1 MKIVITAESTVDLTD
16 EIKEK
21 FNIKTV
27 PFTVLLG
34 DETHK
39 DGEIDTSLIFDYVK
53 KNKILPKTSAVNEY
67 QFTEFFGGLK
77 KEYDAIIH
85 FSLSSEMSSAYS
97 NAKKVADTMKGVY
110 VVDSRTLS
118 TGIALLA
125 IKACKLAREGKA
137 PEEIVK
143 TVEELIPKTHASFV
157 IDRLDY
163 LYKGGRCNALQLLG
177 ANLLKLKPFIN
188 VEGGKMGVFKKYRGK
203 WTETLKKY
211 FDDLME
217 MHSGFDK
224 DEVFITYTTAP
235 QEIVDELSSRLKKE
249 GFKNINVTRAGCTVT
264 SHCGENT
271 LGVLFISNK

>member
-1 MKIVITAESTVDLTD
+1 MKIAITAESTVDLT
-16 EIKEK
+16 EELKQKYE
-21 FNIKTV
+21 IKTV

-34 DETHK
+34 EESYK

-53 KNKILPKTSAVNEY
+53 KNKVLPKTSAVNEY
-67 QFTEFFGGLK
+67 QFTEFFGALK
-77 KEYDAIIH
+77 KDYDAIIH

-97 NAKKVADTMKGVY
+97 NAKKVAEAMKGVY

-125 IKACKLAREGKA
+125 IKASKLAKEGKT
-137 PEEIVK
+137 PEEILK
-143 TVEELIPKTHASFV
+143 IIEDLIPKTHASFV

-188 VEGGKMGVFKKYRGK
+188 VEGGKMGVLKKYRGK
-203 WTETLKKY
+203 WVETLRKY

-217 MHSGFDK
+217 MHSEFDK
-224 DEVFITYTTAP
+224 DEVFITYTTATD
-235 QEIVDELSSRLKKE
+235 EIVSELSDKLKKE
-249 GFKNINVTRAGCTVT
+249 GFKNINITRAGCTVT

>member
-16 EIKEK
+16 ELKEK

-67 QFTEFFGGLK
+67 QFTEFFGELK

-97 NAKKVADTMKGVY
+97 NAKKVAETMENVY

-125 IKACKLAREGKA
+125 IKASKLASEGKS

-143 TVEELIPKTHASFV
+143 AIEELIPKTHASFV

-235 QEIVDELSSRLKKE
+235 QEIVDELSEKLKKE

>member
-1 MKIVITAESTVDLTD
+1 MKIVITAESTVDLTN
-16 EIKEK
+16 ELKEK

-39 DGEIDTSLIFDYVK
+39 DGEIDISLIFDYVK

-97 NAKKVADTMKGVY
+97 NAKKVAETMENVY

-125 IKACKLAREGKA
+125 IKASKLASEGKS

-143 TVEELIPKTHASFV
+143 TIEELIPKTHASFV

-235 QEIVDELSSRLKKE
+235 QEIVDELSERLKKE